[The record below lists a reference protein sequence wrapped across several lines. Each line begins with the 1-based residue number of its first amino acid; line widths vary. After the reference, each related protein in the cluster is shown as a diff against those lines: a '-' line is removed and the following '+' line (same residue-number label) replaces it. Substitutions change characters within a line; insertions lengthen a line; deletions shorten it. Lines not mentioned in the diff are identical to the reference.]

1 MPPADPCRLYLIS
14 PPAFEPAI
22 FAELL
27 AAALDAG
34 DIACVR
40 LELETDDDD
49 VRRASEHLVPV
60 CRAREAAF
68 FACRASP
75 SGSRDGRRRHPCRWS
90 GRWREGSFTTRR
102 HPGRR
107 LRPLTPRRT
116 GRGRI
121 GGRLR
126 ELRAHRPGSTGD
138 RRMVEPNGGGAL
150 RRRRHRRSRGGGP
163 RGRCRDRLSGPRR
176 GDLERCPRPGPCGCG
191 LRRCRCQKPGPL
203 IRSATAQ
210 LLKKRRSSDED
221 RR

>member
-68 FACRASP
+68 LLAGRPHLVAETGADGIHVDGPVDGVRAALP
-75 SGSRDGRRRHPCRWS
+75 QDAI
-90 GRWREGSFTTRR
+90 
-102 HPGRR
+102 
-107 LRPLTPRRT
+107 L
-116 GRGRI
+116 
-121 GGRLR
+121 
-126 ELRAHRPGSTGD
+126 
-138 RRMVEPNGGGAL
+138 GA
-150 RRRRHRRSRGGGP
+150 
-163 RGRCRDRLSGPRR
+163 
-176 GDLERCPRPGPCGCG
+176 GCG
-191 LRRCRCQKPGPL
+191 LSRHDALVAGELEADYASFGPIGPEAL
-203 IRSATAQ
+203 EIAAWWSRMVVVPCVVEGIADLEAAARAVDAGTDFLA
-210 LLKKRRSSDED
+210 LGAAIWSDARGPARAVAD
-221 RR
+221 FDAVVAKNRGR